1 MIGRMTS
8 VALER
13 NFSDL
18 LRKSG
23 EVLDEVD
30 RQDVLLR
37 RRDGHDVLLVRAD
50 REETVRDAIGVASSV
65 LARMVGRHLA
75 DMAKGLPEA
84 MPWLRLLPERDLEEF
99 IKEFI
104 EVAEACGSL
113 GSFDRLGLLLT
124 EWRKTAYAWSNPETL
139 AALQADHAD
148 EDFDELVLS
157 PR

>member
-1 MIGRMTS
+1 MTS

-23 EVLDEVD
+23 EVLEEVD

-37 RRDGHDVLLVRAD
+37 RRDGHDLMLVRAD
-50 REETVRDAIGVASSV
+50 REETVRDAVGVASSV
-65 LARMVGRHLA
+65 LAHMVARHLT

-99 IKEFI
+99 TKEFV

-113 GSFDRLGLLLT
+113 GSFDRLGLLLE

-139 AALQADHAD
+139 TSLRMDHASHA
-148 EDFDELVLS
+148 FDEPVSS